1 MKERVIYVFENFET
15 GPCKIPQPLPL
26 QGVIR
31 NIPEIMLI
39 KLKILSA
46 YDNIIGQVS
55 VSEEL
60 YTFVHALWMQS
71 APIGELS

>member
-1 MKERVIYVFENFET
+1 
-15 GPCKIPQPLPL
+15 
-26 QGVIR
+26 
-31 NIPEIMLI
+31 MLI